1 MWVMHCPEGEGHG
14 VFQTKPRIDRAP
26 DVLSHKCHP
35 EGTVPRIDR
44 AVPGQPS
51 YRHMPAAPCIAE
63 GRVMDTPTGGGIT
76 IVCLW
81 EGRGAVR

>member
-1 MWVMHCPEGEGHG
+1 MWVMLCPEGEGHG
-14 VFQTKPRIDRAP
+14 VLQTTPCIDRAP
-26 DVLSHKCHP
+26 DVLSHKRHP

-51 YRHMPAAPCIAE
+51 YRHVAAAPCIVE
-63 GRVMDTPTGGGIT
+63 GRVMDAPTRGGIT
-76 IVCLW
+76 SACLW